1 MVDDKWMQN
10 VSLKIGNLFLALA
23 DATAETVD
31 QAKALVIIQGPTPN
45 DISTLIQK
53 VCWLNEMRSVKKG
66 QVDKK
71 YFLTK
76 QEIRACFPKL
86 AAFATKG

>member
-10 VSLKIGNLFLALA
+10 VTLKIGNLFLAIA
-23 DATAETVD
+23 NVTAEAVD
-31 QAKALVIIQGPTPN
+31 QAKALVIIQGSTPD

-66 QVDKK
+66 
-71 YFLTK
+71 
-76 QEIRACFPKL
+76 
-86 AAFATKG
+86 